1 MLSMLLDARHEDGSP
16 MSDQEL
22 RDELM
27 TLLVAGHE
35 TTASSLAW
43 AFERLV
49 RDPAV
54 LGTLIPRS
62 TRATARPTSPR
73 RSRRP
78 CAVVRFCPTAAPR
91 LIKKPIEV
99 GGWEYEP
106 GACLV
111 PCSYLL
117 HHDPELYPDP
127 YAFRPERF
135 LDSAP
140 GTYTWTPFGGGR
152 RRCLGAGFALLEMRI
167 VLASR
172 PPQLRAAPGSRAAGA
187 RRAAQHHDHP
197 RRRGAGLHRCPRPA
211 AEPVAA

>member
-1 MLSMLLDARHEDGSP
+1 MP
-16 MSDQEL
+16 
-22 RDELM
+22 
-27 TLLVAGHE
+27 
-35 TTASSLAW
+35 
-43 AFERLV
+43 
-49 RDPAV
+49 
-54 LGTLIPRS
+54 
-62 TRATARPTSPR
+62 TRR
-73 RSRRP
+73 
-78 CAVVRFCPTAAPR
+78 AA

-117 HHDPELYPDP
+117 HHDPEVYPDP

-167 VLASR
+167 VLASVLRSYELR
-172 PPQLRAAPGSRAAGA
+172 PGGERPELAERRNITITPGGGTRVSTGVRI
-187 RRAAQHHDHP
+187 
-197 RRRGAGLHRCPRPA
+197 PA
-211 AEPVAA
+211 AEPALA